1 MEISSLILLGSLFSA
16 AVSFLYGL
24 CYNIKGDVRGAKFM
38 AYSLLT
44 LAISCAILLYC
55 GGGQMSLGQAKNLA
69 IALFL
74 SACRRFLLE
83 HQLTKNNN
91 DEKGRDYF

>member
-55 GGGQMSLGQAKNLA
+55 GGGQMSLGQARNLA
-69 IALFL
+69 IAALGFISL
-74 SACRRFLLE
+74 SALFYWAY
-83 HQLTKNNN
+83 QLTKNNN
-91 DEKGRDYF
+91 DEKRA